1 MTDNDSAGGNADR
14 FTIRTVREEDAGRL
28 RELRLEALRTCPT
41 AFGADSAEDEARPL
55 EWWQDLAR
63 RGAGEANDA
72 IFIAVD
78 GDGHF
83 VGMTGV
89 HGTTKRKE
97 AHRGYVWGVY
107 VRPAARGRRLGDRL
121 IGAAIDWSRGKGLR
135 VLTLGV
141 AVGNDPARHCY
152 DRAGFTVYGRNPM
165 VLHVDGVFYDEWLM
179 AIKL

>member
-1 MTDNDSAGGNADR
+1 MTENVNARANDDR
-14 FTIRTVREEDAGRL
+14 FIIRTVREEDAERL

-41 AFGADSAEDEARPL
+41 AFGADAAEEEARPTQ
-55 EWWQDLAR
+55 WWQDLAR
-63 RGAGEANDA
+63 RGTGEANDV

-78 GDGHF
+78 SDGRF

-89 HGTTKRKE
+89 HGTSKRKE

-107 VRPAARGRRLGDRL
+107 VRPAARGRRLCDRL
-121 IGAAIDWSRGKGLR
+121 LGAAIDWSRGKGLR

-141 AVGNDPARHCY
+141 AVGNEPARRCY
-152 DRAGFTVYGRNPM
+152 NRAGFTVYGRDPM